1 VTGAQSEQNQGRPVP
16 QLETSVPG
24 VFAVGDVRS
33 GSVKRVGGAIGEGR
47 RWWRRCTVF
56 SEMPQNRRYN
66 ACVIRVLAT
75 QGETQ
80 WPTSSCCTRR
90 QKIRQHSTSIMPRPT
105 FRFAKKLPGL
115 RKYQVSQGPVAT
127 PAGPSGIYLIAT
139 LTFDSMAAIQNAF
152 GSAEGKVTAAD
163 LPKFAT
169 GGADLMF
176 FDAKAV

>member
-1 VTGAQSEQNQGRPVP
+1 MADLVVLYKTPKDPAAFDKYYA
-16 QLETSVPG
+16 ETHIP
-24 VFAVGDVRS
+24 
-33 GSVKRVGGAIGEGR
+33 
-47 RWWRRCTVF
+47 
-56 SEMPQNRRYN
+56 
-66 ACVIRVLAT
+66 L
-75 QGETQ
+75 
-80 WPTSSCCTRR
+80 
-90 QKIRQHSTSIMPRPT
+90 
-105 FRFAKKLPGL
+105 AKKLPGL

-139 LTFDSMAAIQNAF
+139 LTFDSMAAIQDAF